1 MKTLNV
7 ILFSL
12 LFTFFSTTINAQTKS
27 ATFKVAGECG
37 MCKKKIETAA
47 KTAGASYASWNE
59 TSKALTVKYTSK
71 SSNEAKIQ
79 ESIAAVGYDTPK
91 YKATDEAYEKLHECC
106 KYERVAAKATCCEG
120 ASCTKEECKK
130 CCADGKCTSATMDCC
145 KDGKCAK
152 ETDGAHATNG
162 KAACCAKS

>member
-7 ILFSL
+7 ILFFA
-12 LFTFFSTTINAQTKS
+12 LFILFSQTINAQTKS

-37 MCKKKIETAA
+37 MCKKKIETTA
-47 KTAGASYASWNE
+47 KAAGASYASWNE
-59 TSKALTVKYTSK
+59 TSKALTVKYSSK
-71 SSNEAKIQ
+71 SSNEDKIQ

-106 KYERVAAKATCCEG
+106 KYERVASRTTCCDG
-120 ASCTKEECKK
+120 ATCTKEECKK
-130 CCADGKCTSATMDCC
+130 CCADGKCTAAMDCC
-145 KDGKCAK
+145 KDGKCTK
-152 ETDGAHATNG
+152 EADQANATNG